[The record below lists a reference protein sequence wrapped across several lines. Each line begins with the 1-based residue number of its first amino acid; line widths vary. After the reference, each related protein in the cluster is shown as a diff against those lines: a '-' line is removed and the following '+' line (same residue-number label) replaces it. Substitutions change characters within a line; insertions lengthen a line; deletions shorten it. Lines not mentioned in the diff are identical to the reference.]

1 MRVVLT
7 LAVILIAAAIFS
19 VNERRLSKKT
29 KILIALIVVATASF
43 AYFYEENLSR
53 TQNKNLE
60 LLTAFNQG
68 ITLACGGINVTNDK
82 FNYEFGTSSFV
93 AKREFKEISSIKIE
107 AKNCEIK

>member
-1 MRVVLT
+1 MRVVLI

-19 VNERRLSKKT
+19 VNEKRLSKKN
-29 KILIALIVVATASF
+29 KSLIALIVVATASF

-53 TQNKNLE
+53 AQSKSLE

-68 ITLACGGINVTNDK
+68 RILICGDINVTNDK

-93 AKREFKEISSIKIE
+93 AKREFKEISSIKVE